1 MNRTDISYVI
11 SLILLIAISITGFTG
26 FIQAQLDLRK
36 FVPHTYTCYF
46 TLFLTVI
53 HVTLNWIKLWRF
65 FRRKIGI
72 KDNK

>member
-1 MNRTDISYVI
+1 MNRTDISYTI

-36 FVPHTYTCYF
+36 FIPHTYTCYF
-46 TLFLTVI
+46 TLFLAVI
-53 HVTLNWIKLWRF
+53 HVMLNWIKLWKF
-65 FRRKIGI
+65 FRRKIGS